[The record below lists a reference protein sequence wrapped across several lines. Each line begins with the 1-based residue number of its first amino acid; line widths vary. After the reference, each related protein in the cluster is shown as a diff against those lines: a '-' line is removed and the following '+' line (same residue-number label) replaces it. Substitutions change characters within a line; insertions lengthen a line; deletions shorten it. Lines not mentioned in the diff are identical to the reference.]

1 MDAASAAKAAEK
13 PHCGETCPVLDFMT
27 VVCNDR
33 MTFEERME
41 AAIKACTD
49 PGDGVERMSQR
60 AAAKKFNVSQA
71 ATFSNHLA
79 KVITDDH
86 PTTSPAPQ
94 EKSDFQEGSEGSK
107 APAEG
112 LKEKQ
117 KRGPLRAL
125 VRDNG
130 GTPRGLC
137 GPGQGLSSLKAR
149 AWLDH
154 IGVPIPPELDGNRAD
169 ISEFL
174 KTRAAA
180 QAVNST
186 SQDDDIQE
194 QGLQAGDPETGEDE
208 AADELDYGIERE
220 RDLRELLAC
229 PNTSDSL
236 KQAFQLLY
244 NGHTI
249 IGQQF
254 FGKGEWD
261 GHDWVR
267 INSSVEAIRSLT
279 RQRAEEFHRRVFSA
293 NDQTGD
299 RKITVVEATANA

>member
-1 MDAASAAKAAEK
+1 M
-13 PHCGETCPVLDFMT
+13 PGWITL
-27 VVCNDR
+27 VC
-33 MTFEERME
+33 
-41 AAIKACTD
+41 
-49 PGDGVERMSQR
+49 Q
-60 AAAKKFNVSQA
+60 
-71 ATFSNHLA
+71 
-79 KVITDDH
+79 
-86 PTTSPAPQ
+86 
-94 EKSDFQEGSEGSK
+94 
-107 APAEG
+107 
-112 LKEKQ
+112 
-117 KRGPLRAL
+117 
-125 VRDNG
+125 
-130 GTPRGLC
+130 
-137 GPGQGLSSLKAR
+137 
-149 AWLDH
+149 
-154 IGVPIPPELDGNRAD
+154 IPPELDGNRAD

-174 KTRAAA
+174 QTRAAA
-180 QAVNST
+180 RAVNST

-194 QGLQAGDPETGEDE
+194 QGLQAGDPEAGESE
-208 AADELDYGIERE
+208 EEHESPADELDYGIERE

-236 KQAFQLLY
+236 KQAFQFLY

-267 INSSVEAIRSLT
+267 INSSIEAIRSLT